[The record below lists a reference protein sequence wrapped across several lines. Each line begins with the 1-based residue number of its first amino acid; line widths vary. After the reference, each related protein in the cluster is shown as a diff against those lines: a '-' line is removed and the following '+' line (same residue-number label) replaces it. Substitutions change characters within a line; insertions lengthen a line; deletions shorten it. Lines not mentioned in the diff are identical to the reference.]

1 MLPNENTATIDL
13 IDADWHRR
21 VREWE
26 VWYSSDPETIANY
39 YAEQSKKA
47 SEERF
52 YAGLGAGQ
60 DTVMHMPI
68 AADIAAVSASLLFSE
83 APEFDVPKAVKERF
97 TAFADAA
104 NLGALLLEAAE
115 LCAAMGGV
123 YVKIDIDPAV
133 SDMPVLAAMPPTSC
147 RAVFHR
153 GIVTGFMHWRTVRTD
168 TKADAVWRIVESR
181 SRSEGQVLIETA
193 LYKGRA
199 DNIGKIVPMDSIEET
214 AGFASDPVAIPL
226 ERGIGVVYV
235 PNRLPNRLRPNSP
248 QGVSDYQSCISLLDA
263 LDAAYTAWWRDIE
276 DGRSRLLIDESLFQ
290 GASGRDGMPKF
301 NTNDRAYVKL
311 AMEAARVGE
320 HGYKPFE
327 QVQFNI
333 RMEEH
338 KASCL
343 HLIEQIVDRAGYS
356 PASFGFGL
364 EGRAESGTALRMRER
379 KSMLTRNKKSRYWT
393 ARIKD
398 LLWQVGEFDR
408 LQGGGGGWDIGVT
421 LSDSIV
427 PDELERAQT
436 VQALDAAGAVSL
448 DRKVRIVNPD
458 WDDPQVQA
466 EVEAIRS
473 ETGLALQGFEGDPVP
488 AGMGAEGDE

>member
-1 MLPNENTATIDL
+1 
-13 IDADWHRR
+13 
-21 VREWE
+21 
-26 VWYSSDPETIANY
+26 
-39 YAEQSKKA
+39 
-47 SEERF
+47 
-52 YAGLGAGQ
+52 
-60 DTVMHMPI
+60 
-68 AADIAAVSASLLFSE
+68 
-83 APEFDVPKAVKERF
+83 
-97 TAFADAA
+97 
-104 NLGALLLEAAE
+104 
-115 LCAAMGGV
+115 
-123 YVKIDIDPAV
+123 
-133 SDMPVLAAMPPTSC
+133 
-147 RAVFHR
+147 
-153 GIVTGFMHWRTVRTD
+153 
-168 TKADAVWRIVESR
+168 
-181 SRSEGQVLIETA
+181 
-193 LYKGRA
+193 
-199 DNIGKIVPMDSIEET
+199 
-214 AGFASDPVAIPL
+214 
-226 ERGIGVVYV
+226 
-235 PNRLPNRLRPNSP
+235 
-248 QGVSDYQSCISLLDA
+248 VSDYQSCVSLLDA

-276 DGRSRLLIDESLFQ
+276 DGRSRLMIDESLL
-290 GASGRDGMPKF
+290 DGTKSKDGSPRF

-320 HGYKPFE
+320 HGYKPIE
-327 QVQFNI
+327 QVQFDI

-408 LQGGGGGWDIGVT
+408 LMGGRGGWDINVT

-436 VQALDAAGAVSL
+436 VQALAAAGAVSL
-448 DRKVRIVNPD
+448 ERMVRIINPD

-488 AGMGAEGDE
+488 MGAGANTGSNTGTEDDE